1 MGGEVG
7 LSTALDRGDLQLLA
21 DERVFRNGNAIGLYD
36 CVHEKPALCR
46 SIRIK
51 KSAMILPART
61 LRIWCDRDT
70 LETEPG
76 DLAVD
81 AGANIGYTASYS

>member
-21 DERVFRNGNAIGLYD
+21 DERVFRKGNAIGLYD
-36 CVHEKPALCR
+36 HVHEKPALCR

-51 KSAMILPART
+51 KLAMVLSAKDPAN
-61 LRIWCDRDT
+61 L
-70 LETEPG
+70 
-76 DLAVD
+76 V
-81 AGANIGYTASYS
+81 